1 MGSVWPIVIVETLP
15 NGELLHEIYIVP
27 VGEPLVELI
36 LVGAVRS
43 LDLPIELRCPRLDVN
58 VFHAQVRDV
67 PMEKSLELV
76 AGLTVPTPP
85 ETEGLSRDPEAPA
98 RFPDVAVVLC
108 VLEDPLLSPD
118 FSLIFGHFDPPG
130 CPVSSQ

>member
-1 MGSVWPIVIVETLP
+1 MGPVWPIVIVETLP

-43 LDLPIELRCPRLDVN
+43 LDLPIELRCRRLDVN

-76 AGLTVPTPP
+76 ATIGADRANPKRKLLHDIVDEVDGVGLRVATVDL
-85 ETEGLSRDPEAPA
+85 ECSNSRGVVDGRVLVA
-98 RFPDVAVVLC
+98 RGP
-108 VLEDPLLSPD
+108 SS
-118 FSLIFGHFDPPG
+118 FS
-130 CPVSSQ
+130 